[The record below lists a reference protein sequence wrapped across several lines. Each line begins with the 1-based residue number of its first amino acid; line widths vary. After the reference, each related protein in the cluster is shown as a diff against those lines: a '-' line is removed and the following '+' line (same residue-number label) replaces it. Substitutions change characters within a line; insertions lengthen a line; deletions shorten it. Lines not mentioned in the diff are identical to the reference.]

1 MIERLASWSSGC
13 LTMQGYGSL
22 GEDERRSLWLGLR
35 FSPVLCLTGIALG
48 TALASP
54 ALLLAMALTAGIGG
68 FLTAK
73 HPFDYVYDAVLRP
86 LLGGPSV
93 PPSPAPR
100 RFACQMAT
108 PWIAAIAVAF
118 WAGAPTVAWVLA
130 VPLLVVGTTVA
141 TTNWCLPSL
150 IYGLLHRRQASE
162 AAS

>member
-1 MIERLASWSSGC
+1 VIERLAGWSRSC

-22 GEDERRSLWLGLR
+22 SDGERRSLWVGLR
-35 FSPVLCLTGIALG
+35 FSPILCLAGIALG

-54 ALLLAMALTAGIGG
+54 ALLLAMAVAAGVGG
-68 FLTAK
+68 FVTAK
-73 HPFDYVYDAVLRP
+73 HPFDHVYDAVLRP

-100 RFACQMAT
+100 RFACQMAM

-118 WAGAPTVAWVLA
+118 WADEPTVAWILA
-130 VPLLVVGTTVA
+130 VPLLLVAATVA

-150 IYGLLHRRQASE
+150 IYGLLHGRRADEVAS
-162 AAS
+162 